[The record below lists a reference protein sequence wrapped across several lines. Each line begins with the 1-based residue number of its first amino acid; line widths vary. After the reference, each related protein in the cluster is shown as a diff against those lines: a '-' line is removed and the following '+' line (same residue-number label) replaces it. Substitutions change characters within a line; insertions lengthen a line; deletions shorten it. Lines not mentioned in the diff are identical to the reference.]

1 MRRLFTAVL
10 LSASAHCA
18 QASEALQVWN
28 WNDYIAPQVL
38 SDFTKATGI
47 EVQYH
52 TYSTAEQ
59 LHQAIAKGEVI
70 DLMVPSHDDLPALIK
85 NGQLQTL
92 DLAQLPNR
100 QYLDKEILSKLAAF
114 DPHNQYAIPYLWGA
128 VGLAINDPQVQS
140 ALGQTP
146 PNSWNLLFN
155 SSYSAKLA
163 SCGVS
168 VLDAQEEV
176 LSALLNFQGENI
188 SRSSTKQ
195 IQRAGKILNELK
207 PNLRYV
213 SSDRY
218 INDLQQ
224 GKLCL
229 ALAWVGDVLAA
240 EQAGQPVRFIV
251 PEEGAPLFIDSWVIP
266 AQSTKARQAQQF
278 INFVLQP
285 KVAAQITEET
295 LYPSAN
301 LKAREFIDPALRDQP
316 GLYPDALTKRR
327 LYALSILPERLA
339 STREQ
344 VWQQFKQD
352 K

>member
-10 LSASAHCA
+10 LSACAPLA
-18 QASEALQVWN
+18 QAGEALQVWN

-38 SDFTKATGI
+38 AEFTKATGI

-59 LHQAIAKGEVI
+59 LHQALARGESI

-92 DLAQLPNR
+92 DRAQLPNR
-100 QYLDKEILSKLAAF
+100 QYLDQEILSKLAAF

-128 VGLAINDPQVQS
+128 VGLAINEPQASS
-140 ALGQTP
+140 ALGEAP

-155 SSYSAKLA
+155 PSYSSKLA
-163 SCGVS
+163 QCGIS

-195 IQRAGKILNELK
+195 IQRAGKVLGELK

-213 SSDRY
+213 SSERY
-218 INDLQQ
+218 IHDLQQ
-224 GKLCL
+224 GKLCI

-251 PEEGAPLFIDSWVIP
+251 PDEGAPLFIDSWVIP
-266 AQSTKARQAQQF
+266 AQSSKAQQALQF

-285 KVAAQITEET
+285 KIAAQITEET

-301 LKAREFIDPALRDQP
+301 LKAREFIAPALRDQP

-327 LYALSILPERLA
+327 LYALSVLPERLA
-339 STREQ
+339 DARER
-344 VWQQFKQD
+344 VWQQFKSR
-352 K
+352 